1 MKRRSIFVLILLSVL
16 VSACAAGGESAKEE
30 TPEKLVHVRLPMA
43 YIPDVQFAPFYVAV
57 DQGFFEK
64 AGIELAFDYSYET
77 DGVALVGANELQ
89 FALVSGE
96 QVLLARDKGLPIVY
110 FLGWYRDYPVGVV
123 TREEL
128 GLEEPADLAGKKIG
142 LPGLFGANYVG
153 LRALMQVAG
162 LEESDVTLDSIGF
175 NQVESFVAGQDDAYA
190 IYVANEP
197 VQLRAQGYDV
207 DVLRVADYIQ
217 LVSNGLITNETTLE
231 ENPDL
236 VARMAEATLSGIRFT
251 IAHPDDA
258 FEISKKY
265 VEGLDAADADVQ
277 REILNTSIALYQQDP
292 LGYTDPQAWENMQ
305 DVLLEM
311 ELISEPLDLDAAF
324 TNDFTEER

>member
-1 MKRRSIFVLILLSVL
+1 MKRRIMFVLILLIIL
-16 VSACAAGGESAKEE
+16 LSACAGRGQSAQEE
-30 TPEKLVHVRLPMA
+30 TPEALVHVRLPMA
-43 YIPDVQFAPFYVAV
+43 YIPDVQFAPFYVAD

-96 QVLLARDKGLPIVY
+96 QVLLARDKGVPIVY

-123 TREEL
+123 AKEEV

-175 NQVESFVAGQDDAYA
+175 NQVESFVAGQDDAYS
-190 IYVANEP
+190 IYIANEP

-217 LVSNGLITNETTLE
+217 LVSNGLITNEITLE

-251 IAHPDDA
+251 IAHPEDA

-265 VEGLDAADADVQ
+265 VEGLEAADADVQ
-277 REILNTSIALYQQDP
+277 REILNTSIELYQKDP

-311 ELISEPLDLDAAF
+311 ELISQPLDLDAAF

>member
-1 MKRRSIFVLILLSVL
+1 MKRRTIFALILLTVL
-16 VSACAAGGESAKEE
+16 LSACAGRGQSAQDE
-30 TPEKLVHVRLPMA
+30 TPEALVHVRLPMA

-64 AGIELAFDYSYET
+64 AGIELEFDYSYET

-96 QVLLARDKGLPIVY
+96 QVLLARDKGVPIVY

-123 TREEL
+123 AREEQ

-175 NQVESFVAGQDDAYA
+175 NQVESFVAGQDDAYS
-190 IYVANEP
+190 IYVTNEP

-251 IAHPDDA
+251 IAHPEDA

-265 VEGLDAADADVQ
+265 VEGLEAADADVQ
-277 REILNTSIALYQQDP
+277 REILNTSIELYQKDP

-305 DVLLEM
+305 DVLIDM
-311 ELISEPLDLDAAF
+311 DLISQPLDLDAAF
-324 TNDFTEER
+324 TNDFTEEQ